1 MEGERS
7 GCIGNKILK
16 LELTG
21 FIGGLDMGVQGA
33 VEGENNAFSLV
44 VSLNHSQL
52 VWILLM
58 SQKTLGQALGGTREL
73 KTKVEMPI
81 WHPCEDTKWHYI
93 GAQSRAQERGC
104 SNMIS

>member
-44 VSLNHSQL
+44 VSLNHSRL
-52 VWILLM
+52 V
-58 SQKTLGQALGGTREL
+58 
-73 KTKVEMPI
+73 
-81 WHPCEDTKWHYI
+81 
-93 GAQSRAQERGC
+93 
-104 SNMIS
+104 